1 LLSKGDLGGRI
12 ILATFLRTNASGNNE
27 MISRKSAMAIADAYT
42 QKFSSPGTG
51 GMQGERVFDDIFY
64 DFLYEREY
72 EPWFCNMVKTIHGR
86 RGLKEWILRIHTGE
100 SLATATPNWPWD
112 ERKKLGQV
120 YLKNL
125 ARDFM
130 VWFRG
135 GEERHPTS
143 ATILTGFKNRFE
155 NRVSSEPYKS
165 VHNEVVRRLE
175 IDGYVFRDNELYQ
188 SEVEVLDVEAETGLL
203 QKLYAS
209 LALSDQ
215 QITFQFLKL
224 AEEHYVAGRWSDCI
238 GNARKFFEAV
248 LQQIACKHSNMEGA
262 SLDSATFE
270 RPVAVREYLETAGIV
285 EKKEREAI
293 DKIYALLSHTG
304 GHPYT
309 AEEDQARLLRQICL
323 IMTQFIMLRLEGYM
337 KKP

>member
-1 LLSKGDLGGRI
+1 MGTLEAGPFCTTVLNGSNG
-12 ILATFLRTNASGNNE
+12 
-27 MISRKSAMAIADAYT
+27 MISRKSAMAITDAYT
-42 QKFSSPGTG
+42 QKFSSPGIQG
-51 GMQGERVFDDIFY
+51 LQGERVFHDVFY

-72 EPWFCNMVKTIHGR
+72 EPWFCNMVKTIYGR
-86 RGLKEWILRIHTGE
+86 RGLKEWILSIHTGE
-100 SLATATPNWPWD
+100 SFLAATPNWSWD

-135 GEERHPTS
+135 EEESQHTLSSPST
-143 ATILTGFKNRFE
+143 TLLTGFRISHLNGG
-155 NRVSSEPYKS
+155 SSQFYKD
-165 VHNEVVRRLE
+165 VHNEMVRRLE

-203 QKLYAS
+203 QKLYAT

-215 QITFQFLKL
+215 QTTFQFLKL
-224 AEEHYVAGRWSDCI
+224 AEDHYVAGRWSDCI
-238 GNARKFFEAV
+238 SNARKFFESV
-248 LQQIACKHSNMEGA
+248 LQQVASKHSNARGVP
-262 SLDSATFE
+262 LDSTTLQ
-270 RPVAVREYLETAGIV
+270 RPVAVREYLETAGLV

-304 GHPYT
+304 GHPYM

-323 IMTQFIMLRLEGYM
+323 TVTQFVMLRLEGSL
-337 KKP
+337 KTP

>member
-1 LLSKGDLGGRI
+1 
-12 ILATFLRTNASGNNE
+12 
-27 MISRKSAMAIADAYT
+27 MISRKSAMVIADAYT
-42 QKFSSPGTG
+42 KKFSSYSYPPYG
-51 GMQGERVFDDIFY
+51 GSVERVHQDSFY
-64 DFLYEREY
+64 DFLYEHEY
-72 EPWFCNMVKTIHGR
+72 ESWFCNMVNGISSIR
-86 RGLKEWILRIHTGE
+86 RLKEWLLQIHTGE
-100 SLATATPNWPWD
+100 SFSKATPNWPWD

-130 VWFRG
+130 TWFR
-135 GEERHPTS
+135 EETEDWR
-143 ATILTGFKNRFE
+143 IKNL
-155 NRVSSEPYKS
+155 KS
-165 VHNEVVRRLE
+165 VYDEMVRRLE

-188 SEVEVLDVEAETGLL
+188 SEVEVLDVEEETGLL

-209 LALSDQ
+209 LALSDPQ
-215 QITFQFLKL
+215 TTFQFLRL

-248 LQQIACKHSNMEGA
+248 LQQVANRHSTAKGTP
-262 SLDSATFE
+262 LDSATLQ
-270 RPVAVREYLETAGIV
+270 RPVAIRDYLETAGLI

-304 GHPYT
+304 GHPYM

-323 IMTQFIMLRLEGYM
+323 IVTQFIMLRLEGFL
-337 KKP
+337 KK

>member
-1 LLSKGDLGGRI
+1 MGTLEPGPFCTTVLNGS
-12 ILATFLRTNASGNNE
+12 NE

-42 QKFSSPGTG
+42 QKFSSTVYD
-51 GMQGERVFDDIFY
+51 RSTKVYSDSFY
-64 DFLYEREY
+64 DFLYEHEY
-72 EPWFCNMVKTIHGR
+72 EAWFCNMVKQILTR
-86 RGLKEWILRIHTGE
+86 QGLKEWLLRIHTGE
-100 SLATATPNWPWD
+100 SLATATPDWSWD
-112 ERKKLGQV
+112 ERKKLGQA

-135 GEERHPTS
+135 ERESQRTS
-143 ATILTGFKNRFE
+143 ASPSTGRTLLTGFDAIRWSN
-155 NRVSSEPYKS
+155 SEPYKD
-165 VHNEVVRRLE
+165 VYDEIVRRLE

-215 QITFQFLKL
+215 QTTFQFLKL

-238 GNARKFFEAV
+238 SNARKFFEAV
-248 LQQIACKHSNMEGA
+248 LQQVSSKHSNARGVP
-262 SLDSATFE
+262 LDSTTLQ
-270 RPVAVREYLETAGIV
+270 RPVAVREYLETAGLV

-304 GHPYT
+304 GHPYM

-323 IMTQFIMLRLEGYM
+323 TVTQFVMLRLEGSL
-337 KKP
+337 KTP

>member
-1 LLSKGDLGGRI
+1 
-12 ILATFLRTNASGNNE
+12 

-42 QKFSSPGTG
+42 QKFSSSSIPGVR
-51 GMQGERVFDDIFY
+51 GELVSHDSFY

-72 EPWFCNMVKTIHGR
+72 EAWFCNMVKTIYGR
-86 RGLKEWILRIHTGE
+86 RNLKEWILGIHTGE
-100 SLATATPNWPWD
+100 SLATATPNWSWD
-112 ERKKLGQV
+112 KRKKLGQV

-125 ARDFM
+125 AQDFM
-130 VWFRG
+130 VWFHREV
-135 GEERHPTS
+135 EEHRTS
-143 ATILTGFKNRFE
+143 ATLLTGFRN
-155 NRVSSEPYKS
+155 VGSSEFYKNIY
-165 VHNEVVRRLE
+165 NEMVRRLE

-188 SEVEVLDVEAETGLL
+188 SEVEILDVEEETGLL

-215 QITFQFLKL
+215 QTTFQFLKL

-248 LQQIACKHSNMEGA
+248 LQQVASKHSTAKGVP
-262 SLDSATFE
+262 LDSATLQ
-270 RPVAVREYLETAGIV
+270 RAVAIRDYLETEKLV
-285 EKKEREAI
+285 EKRERETI

-304 GHPYT
+304 GHPYM

-323 IMTQFIMLRLEGYM
+323 IVTQFVMLRLEGFL
-337 KKP
+337 KKQKE